1 MKSKSIEQLEG
12 DYWNYE
18 IELPSNLVIHCRKY
32 RKIPVK
38 DLIIEQYRYLIGPVS
53 ISNDYSKQSRSF
65 MVAFIRAYFFDHTLA
80 AHIKPRKRFKPSFNK
95 VDIHDLLEGTQAD
108 LKMADRL
115 VDEMEPRHAR
125 LPILLKKYIKQNA
138 RIIGFNI
145 DPKFMNALDGLIV
158 LDIQE
163 LPEEAENMYG

>member
-1 MKSKSIEQLEG
+1 
-12 DYWNYE
+12 
-18 IELPSNLVIHCRKY
+18 
-32 RKIPVK
+32 
-38 DLIIEQYRYLIGPVS
+38 
-53 ISNDYSKQSRSF
+53 
-65 MVAFIRAYFFDHTLA
+65 
-80 AHIKPRKRFKPSFNK
+80 
-95 VDIHDLLEGTQAD
+95 
-108 LKMADRL
+108 
-115 VDEMEPRHAR
+115 MEPRHAR